1 MVPLE
6 PNEILSIPCASG
18 VQDIITVLIDQ
29 KKGRVPFTTSARV
42 LQGNKSCRH
51 YTIWSTKAIG

>member
-6 PNEILSIPCASG
+6 PNKRLSIPCASG

-29 KKGRVPFTTSARV
+29 KKRSSAIHN
-42 LQGNKSCRH
+42 LCKSIARQ
-51 YTIWSTKAIG
+51 